1 MSRSHFIFRDV
12 PVDAWVD
19 RYEKVHQD
27 PINRVFHTFGIRMIA
42 VSIPLFLIA
51 PLVRGFSKIP
61 LSLFTAGWIC
71 QVLGHT
77 IEGKPPE
84 FLKDWR
90 FLSVGLR
97 RWLRALHPSLLRD
110 FCREK
115 RLSPRRAP
123 KRSLLPLSLAYY
135 IERSD

>member
-1 MSRSHFIFRDV
+1 MITGHCPMSRSHFIFRDV

-27 PINRVFHTFGIRMIA
+27 PINRVFHTFGIPMIA

-51 PLVRGFSKIP
+51 PLVRGFRKIP

-97 RWLRALHPSLLRD
+97 RWLRAL
-110 FCREK
+110 
-115 RLSPRRAP
+115 RRYD
-123 KRSLLPLSLAYY
+123 KSLAN
-135 IERSD
+135 R